1 MRRIKPEAAVQKCV
15 TDYLTAKRVLWFRMN
30 SGAVVSEYKG
40 KSRMIR
46 YGTPGCADLV
56 AFPKASITHLCGQCE
71 NVLTTS
77 PAIMVFWLEIKAP
90 NGVQSDA
97 QKSFQQLVESNGHRY
112 ALIRSIEDLEG
123 IL

>member
-15 TDYLTAKRVLWFRMN
+15 TDYLTAKRILFFRMN

-46 YGTPGCADLV
+46 YGTPGMSDLV
-56 AFPKASITHLCGQCE
+56 AFPLRWDKPHTWRLPGI
-71 NVLTTS
+71 
-77 PAIMVFWLEIKAP
+77 IWLEVKAP

-97 QKSFQQLVESNGHRY
+97 QKSFQALVESNGHRY
-112 ALIRSIEDLEG
+112 AIVRSLEDLEAVLWG
-123 IL
+123 